1 MGPED
6 ELVDGERRIGVRL
19 RGGGDPVDGERGPF
33 ERVRDDEVVE
43 ERSVLLPDGVLFLH
57 DGRVFLLVIVGHGL
71 RRISGAF
78 FFWRCFS
85 DFRAKM
91 WGEGESEAQRKGL

>member
-33 ERVRDDEVVE
+33 ERVRDDEIVE

-78 FFWRCFS
+78 CFLALL
-85 DFRAKM
+85 F
-91 WGEGESEAQRKGL
+91 